1 MVDLTKKLSNIPP
14 EERIAL
20 LKRLKELDEEKIKTI
35 EQEKQKELEELKKKS
50 KALEDELSDE
60 INESIEEL
68 TQIGS
73 KKLQKKPSKEELL
86 RQQQNEIKG
95 VNYDSLVDKLR
106 SDTNADKS
114 NAYQMIKEFAQH
126 QGYQQSEKIFD
137 YDSLQK
143 IKSVVDKMK
152 DEGDEFGYKKR
163 MTSVLDQA
171 FDNIQKYDGG
181 TY

>member
-1 MVDLTKKLSNIPP
+1 MVNLNKISNIPP

-20 LKRLKELDEEKIKTI
+20 LKRLKELDEEKIKQI
-35 EQEKQKELEELKKKS
+35 EQEKQRELEELKKKS

-68 TQIGS
+68 TQIES
-73 KKLQKKPSKEELL
+73 KRLQRQPTEEEII
-86 RQQQNEIKG
+86 QQQKEIKG

-106 SDTNADKS
+106 SETNADKS
-114 NAYQMIKEFAQH
+114 NAYHMMKEFTQH
-126 QGYQQSEKIFD
+126 QGDPQSEHIFN
-137 YDSLQK
+137 YESLRK

-152 DEGDEFGYKKR
+152 DEEDEFGYKKR
-163 MTSVLDQA
+163 MESVLDQA
-171 FDNIQKYDGG
+171 FDNIQKYDGD